1 MKNTTLFPL
10 AFAVLLFSAGFSN
23 AQNYDVV
30 CNGGKEFSFSK
41 DTVAQ
46 LTLFTGR
53 YMEGKTYIHWNVA
66 CQQADGLYII
76 YSSRD
81 GKDYGVVG
89 YKRGIGVPIS
99 IPIAYYFHDEHPLE
113 GTTYYKVIHFSM
125 NKTYLI
131 SEKIAVTFEG
141 VILSNAQ

>member
-1 MKNTTLFPL
+1 MKNTTLLPL

-30 CNGGKEFSFSK
+30 CNGKEFSFSK
-41 DTVAQ
+41 DTVAK

-53 YMEGKTYIHWNVA
+53 YEQGKTNLHWNVA

-81 GKDYGVVG
+81 GKDYDVVG
-89 YKRGIGVPIS
+89 YKRGIDVPIS
-99 IPIAYYFHDEHPLE
+99 IPIAYCFQDEHPLE
-113 GTTYYKVIHFSM
+113 GTSYYKVIHFSM